1 MPKES
6 NFHNPKSQ
14 GTSNSNNSSPVITRD
29 SAPSPKFV
37 IPTPPPPAPV
47 KKEK

>member
-1 MPKES
+1 MSKES
-6 NFHNPKSQ
+6 NFHTPESQ
-14 GTSNSNNSSPVITRD
+14 GSTNSNNSVITRD